1 MITVT
6 KSIPYHDMTPVR
18 LRGRVVSVTIPKE
31 STGSIK
37 FDVDVPHDMT
47 DAEHAWIVRFVNGWI
62 TELQRE
68 YPFIGFVFGSETS
81 IIGVD

>member
-1 MITVT
+1 VVVLT
-6 KSIPYHDMTPVR
+6 KPVPYHDMTPVR
-18 LRGRVVSVTIPKE
+18 LRGRKVYVVIPDV

-81 IIGVD
+81 IIGED